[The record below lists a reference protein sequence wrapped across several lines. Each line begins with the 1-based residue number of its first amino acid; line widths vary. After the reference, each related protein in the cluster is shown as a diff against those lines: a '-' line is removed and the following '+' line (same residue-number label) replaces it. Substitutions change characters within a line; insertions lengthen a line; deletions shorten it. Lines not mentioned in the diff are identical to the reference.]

1 MIHKIKPSMQIN
13 THLPISIVC
22 ICVGTIVNS
31 SLVLLNT
38 LYVETAHLTYNLF
51 TFHPLHYF
59 HNSNCLGFTFSILII
74 NIVMTPIWRHC
85 DTDSEIFVREHLCI
99 KLQDRFKLFW
109 NLVFKFCFDYERGKQ
124 QTLWAFGSS
133 SSVGWTLFITYIYSG
148 FIFAGSS
155 VLPSILF
162 NSNLIAVGER

>member
-1 MIHKIKPSMQIN
+1 MIHRIKLSMQIN

-74 NIVMTPIWRHC
+74 NINIVMTPIWRHC

-99 KLQDRFKLFW
+99 KLRK
-109 NLVFKFCFDYERGKQ
+109 NN
-124 QTLWAFGSS
+124 
-133 SSVGWTLFITYIYSG
+133 
-148 FIFAGSS
+148 
-155 VLPSILF
+155 SIIILLHLHRIGLNF
-162 NSNLIAVGER
+162 SEI